1 MKLLV
6 TGGAGFIGS
15 NFILYML
22 DRYPCDRIV
31 CLDKLT
37 YAGNLFYLEK
47 AKNNPRFSFVKGD
60 ICDKSFVKQ
69 LFAKEKFDTV
79 VNFAAQSHVDRSIAS
94 SADFIH
100 TNVYGVSLLLDT
112 CLEYG
117 VTRFHQI
124 STDEVYGES
133 LTDIPFTESSPLDP
147 GNPYSAS
154 KAAADM
160 LVMSYFRTHGLNV
173 TITRSTNNYGPH
185 QHTEKLIPRLI
196 TNALSGGTL
205 PIYGDGSNI
214 RDWLYVTDHCAAVD
228 AVVRKGKAGEIYNVC
243 ARNERTNLEI
253 ARLVCKTVGIG
264 EGQIVFA
271 PDRKGHDKRYFVS
284 DEKIR
289 TRLGWKTQTN
299 FETGFSSTVKWYK
312 GLLKEKTL

>member
-15 NFILYML
+15 NFILYVL

-47 AKNNPRFSFVKGD
+47 VKNDFRFSFVKGD
-60 ICDKSFVKQ
+60 ICDKTLVKQ

-94 SADFIH
+94 AEDFIQ
-100 TNVYGVSLLLDT
+100 TNVYGVSVLLDA
-112 CLEYG
+112 CVEHG
-117 VTRFHQI
+117 VARFHQI
-124 STDEVYGES
+124 STDEVYGQS
-133 LTDIPFTESSPLDP
+133 LTDIPFTEASPLNP
-147 GNPYSAS
+147 SNPYSAS

-160 LVMSYFRTHGLNV
+160 LALSYYKTHGLNV
-173 TITRSTNNYGPH
+173 TVTRSTNNYGPH
-185 QHTEKLIPRLI
+185 QHTEKLIPRLL
-196 TNALSGGTL
+196 TNAYQGLDL
-205 PIYGDGSNI
+205 PLYGDGSNI

-228 AVVRKGKAGEIYNVC
+228 AVLRNGKAGEIYNVC
-243 ARNERTNLEI
+243 AHNERTNLDI
-253 ARLVCKTVGIG
+253 ARLVCSKTGIG
-264 EGQIVFA
+264 EDRISFV

-289 TRLGWKTQTN
+289 SELGWKPQTD
-299 FETGFSSTVKWYK
+299 FETGFSITVDWYK
-312 GLLKEKTL
+312 NNF

>member
-15 NFILYML
+15 NFILYVL

-37 YAGNLFYLEK
+37 YAGNLFNLEK
-47 AKNNPRFSFVKGD
+47 VKNDPRFSFVKGD

-79 VNFAAQSHVDRSIAS
+79 VNFAAQSHVDRSIIS
-94 SADFIH
+94 SAEFIN
-100 TNVYGVSLLLDT
+100 TNVYGVSVLLDA
-112 CLEYG
+112 CVEHG
-117 VTRFHQI
+117 VARFHQI
-124 STDEVYGES
+124 STDEVYGQS
-133 LTDIPFTESSPLDP
+133 LTDIPFTEACPLNP
-147 GNPYSAS
+147 SNPYSAS

-160 LVMSYFRTHGLNV
+160 LAISYYKTHGLNV

-185 QHTEKLIPRLI
+185 QHTEKLIPCLIANAYLGKRLP
-196 TNALSGGTL
+196 L
-205 PIYGDGSNI
+205 YGDGSNI

-228 AVVRKGKAGEIYNVC
+228 TVLRNGKAGEIYNVC
-243 ARNERTNLEI
+243 ARNERTNLDI
-253 ARLVCKTVGIG
+253 ARLVCSKTGIG
-264 EGQIVFA
+264 EDRISFV

-289 TRLGWKTQTN
+289 SELGWQPQTD
-299 FETGFSSTVKWYK
+299 FETGFTSTVDWYK
-312 GLLKEKTL
+312 NKSI

>member
-15 NFILYML
+15 NFILYVL

-47 AKNNPRFSFVKGD
+47 AKNNPNFSFVKGD

-79 VNFAAQSHVDRSIAS
+79 VNFAAQSHVDRSIIS
-94 SADFIH
+94 SAEFIN
-100 TNVYGVSLLLDT
+100 TNVYGVSVLLDA
-112 CLEYG
+112 CVEH
-117 VTRFHQI
+117 VVARFHQI
-124 STDEVYGES
+124 STDEVYGQS
-133 LTDIPFTESSPLDP
+133 LTDIPFTEACPLDP
-147 GNPYSAS
+147 SNPYSAS

-160 LVMSYFRTHGLNV
+160 LAISYYKTHGLNV

-196 TNALSGGTL
+196 ANAYLGKRL
-205 PIYGDGSNI
+205 PLYGDGSNI

-228 AVVRKGKAGEIYNVC
+228 AVLRNGKAGEIYNVC
-243 ARNERTNLEI
+243 AHNERTNLDI
-253 ARLVCKTVGIG
+253 ARLVCSKTGIG
-264 EGQIVFA
+264 EDRISFV

-289 TRLGWKTQTN
+289 SELGWQPQTD
-299 FETGFSSTVKWYK
+299 FENGFSITVDWYK
-312 GLLKEKTL
+312 NNF

>member
-47 AKNNPRFSFVKGD
+47 VKDNPRFSFVKGD
-60 ICDKSFVKQ
+60 ICDKSLVKQ
-69 LFAKEKFDTV
+69 LFAEEKFDAV
-79 VNFAAQSHVDRSIAS
+79 VNFAAQSHVDRSIIS
-94 SADFIH
+94 SAEFIN
-100 TNVYGVSLLLDT
+100 TNVYGVSILLDA

-133 LTDIPFTESSPLDP
+133 VTDIPFTESSPLNP

-160 LVMSYFRTHGLNV
+160 MVMSYYKTHGMAV

-185 QHTEKLIPRLI
+185 QHEEKLIPCLI
-196 TNALSGGTL
+196 TNACSGKKL
-205 PIYGDGSNI
+205 PIYGDGGNI

-228 AVVRKGKAGEIYNVC
+228 AVIRRGKSGEIYNVC
-243 ARNERTNLEI
+243 GGNEQRNIDI
-253 ARLVCKTVGIG
+253 ARMVCASVGIG
-264 EGQIVFA
+264 EENIVFV

-289 TRLGWKTQTN
+289 AELGWKPKTD
-299 FETGFSSTVKWYK
+299 FEKGFSSTVKWYK

>member
-37 YAGNLFYLEK
+37 YAGNLFYLERVK
-47 AKNNPRFSFVKGD
+47 SDPRFSFVKGD
-60 ICDKSFVKQ
+60 ICHRDSVYT
-69 LFAKEKFDTV
+69 LFEKEGFDIV

-94 SADFIH
+94 AEDFIQ
-100 TNVYGVSLLLDT
+100 TNVYGVSVLLDA
-112 CLEYG
+112 CLKYG

-124 STDEVYGES
+124 STDEVYGQS
-133 LTDIPFTESSPLDP
+133 LTDTPFTEASPLNP
-147 GNPYSAS
+147 SNPYAAS

-160 LVMSYFRTHGLNV
+160 LAMSYYKTHGINV
-173 TITRSTNNYGPH
+173 TVTRSTNNYGPF
-185 QHTEKLIPRLI
+185 QHTEKLIPRLL
-196 TNALSGGTL
+196 TNAYLGKDL
-205 PIYGDGSNI
+205 PLYGDGSNI
-214 RDWLYVTDHCAAVD
+214 RDWLYITDHCAAVD

-253 ARLVCKTVGIG
+253 ARLVCKTAGIN
-264 EGQIVFA
+264 EEKIVFI

-284 DEKIR
+284 DQKLR
-289 TRLGWKTQTN
+289 TQLGWSNTTD
-299 FETGFSSTVKWYK
+299 FETGFSVTAEWYK
-312 GLLKEKTL
+312 KQNI

>member
-15 NFILYML
+15 NFILYVL

-60 ICDKSFVKQ
+60 ICDKTLVKQ

-79 VNFAAQSHVDRSIAS
+79 VNFAAQSHVDRSIIS
-94 SADFIH
+94 SAEFIN
-100 TNVYGVSLLLDT
+100 TNVYGVSVLLDA
-112 CLEYG
+112 CVEHG
-117 VTRFHQI
+117 VARFHQI
-124 STDEVYGES
+124 STDEVYGQS
-133 LTDIPFTESSPLDP
+133 LTDIPFTEASPLNP
-147 GNPYSAS
+147 SNPYAAS

-160 LVMSYFRTHGLNV
+160 LALSYYKTHGLNV
-173 TITRSTNNYGPH
+173 TVTRSTNNYGPH
-185 QHTEKLIPRLI
+185 QHTEKLIPRLL
-196 TNALSGGTL
+196 TNAYQGLDL
-205 PIYGDGSNI
+205 PLYGDGSNI

-228 AVVRKGKAGEIYNVC
+228 TVLRNGKAGEIYNVC
-243 ARNERTNLEI
+243 ARNERTNLDI
-253 ARLVCKTVGIG
+253 ARLVCSKTGIG
-264 EGQIVFA
+264 ADRISFV

-289 TRLGWKTQTN
+289 SELGWQPQTD
-299 FETGFSSTVKWYK
+299 FETGFTSTVDWYK
-312 GLLKEKTL
+312 NKSI

>member
-15 NFILYML
+15 NFILYVL

-47 AKNNPRFSFVKGD
+47 VKNDFRFSFVKGD
-60 ICDKSFVKQ
+60 ICDKTLVKQ

-94 SADFIH
+94 AEDFIQ
-100 TNVYGVSLLLDT
+100 TNVYGVSVLLDA
-112 CLEYG
+112 CVEHG
-117 VTRFHQI
+117 VARFHQI
-124 STDEVYGES
+124 STDEVYGQS
-133 LTDIPFTESSPLDP
+133 LTDIPFTEACPLNP
-147 GNPYSAS
+147 SNPYSAS

-160 LVMSYFRTHGLNV
+160 LAISYYKTHGLNV

-185 QHTEKLIPRLI
+185 QHTEKLIPCLI
-196 TNALSGGTL
+196 ANAYLGNHL
-205 PIYGDGSNI
+205 PLYGDGSNI

-228 AVVRKGKAGEIYNVC
+228 TVLRNGKAGEIYNVC
-243 ARNERTNLEI
+243 AHNERTNLDI
-253 ARLVCKTVGIG
+253 ARLVCSKTGIG
-264 EGQIVFA
+264 EDRISFV

-289 TRLGWKTQTN
+289 SELGWKPQTD
-299 FETGFSSTVKWYK
+299 FETGFSITVDWYK
-312 GLLKEKTL
+312 NNF

>member
-15 NFILYML
+15 NFILYVL

-47 AKNNPRFSFVKGD
+47 VKNDFRFSFVKGD
-60 ICDKSFVKQ
+60 ICDKTLVKQ

-94 SADFIH
+94 AEDFIQ
-100 TNVYGVSLLLDT
+100 TNVYGVSVLLDA
-112 CLEYG
+112 CVEHG
-117 VTRFHQI
+117 VARFHQI
-124 STDEVYGES
+124 STDEVYGQS
-133 LTDIPFTESSPLDP
+133 LTDIPFTEASPLNP
-147 GNPYSAS
+147 SNPYSAS

-160 LVMSYFRTHGLNV
+160 LALSYYKTHGLNV
-173 TITRSTNNYGPH
+173 TVTRSTNNYGPH
-185 QHTEKLIPRLI
+185 QHTEKLIPRLL
-196 TNALSGGTL
+196 TNAYQGLDL
-205 PIYGDGSNI
+205 PLYGDGSNI

-228 AVVRKGKAGEIYNVC
+228 AVLRNGKAGEIYNVC
-243 ARNERTNLEI
+243 AHNERTNLDI
-253 ARLVCKTVGIG
+253 ARLVCSKTGIG
-264 EGQIVFA
+264 EDRISFV

-289 TRLGWKTQTN
+289 SELGWQPQTD
-299 FETGFSSTVKWYK
+299 FENGFSITVDWYK
-312 GLLKEKTL
+312 NNF

>member
-1 MKLLV
+1 
-6 TGGAGFIGS
+6 
-15 NFILYML
+15 
-22 DRYPCDRIV
+22 
-31 CLDKLT
+31 
-37 YAGNLFYLEK
+37 
-47 AKNNPRFSFVKGD
+47 
-60 ICDKSFVKQ
+60 
-69 LFAKEKFDTV
+69 
-79 VNFAAQSHVDRSIAS
+79 
-94 SADFIH
+94 
-100 TNVYGVSLLLDT
+100 
-112 CLEYG
+112 
-117 VTRFHQI
+117 
-124 STDEVYGES
+124 
-133 LTDIPFTESSPLDP
+133 
-147 GNPYSAS
+147 
-154 KAAADM
+154 M

-253 ARLVCKTVGIG
+253 ARLVCKTVGVG
-264 EGQIVFA
+264 EGQIVFT

-284 DEKIR
+284 DAKIR

-312 GLLKEKTL
+312 DLLKEKTL

>member
-15 NFILYML
+15 NFILYVL

-47 AKNNPRFSFVKGD
+47 AKNNPNFSFVKGD
-60 ICDKSFVKQ
+60 ICDVSLVKQ

-79 VNFAAQSHVDRSIAS
+79 VNFAAQSHVDRSIIS
-94 SADFIH
+94 SAEFIN
-100 TNVYGVSLLLDT
+100 TNVYGVSVLLDA
-112 CLEYG
+112 CVEHG
-117 VTRFHQI
+117 VARFHQI
-124 STDEVYGES
+124 STDEVYGQS
-133 LTDIPFTESSPLDP
+133 LTDIPFTEASPLNP
-147 GNPYSAS
+147 SNPYAAS

-160 LVMSYFRTHGLNV
+160 LAISYYKTHGLNV
-173 TITRSTNNYGPH
+173 TVTRSTNNYGPH

-196 TNALSGGTL
+196 ANAYLGKRL
-205 PIYGDGSNI
+205 LLYGDGSNI
-214 RDWLYVTDHCAAVD
+214 RDWLYVTDHCAAADTVL
-228 AVVRKGKAGEIYNVC
+228 RNGKAGEIYNVC
-243 ARNERTNLEI
+243 ARNERTNLDI
-253 ARLVCKTVGIG
+253 ARLVCSKTGIG
-264 EGQIVFA
+264 ADRISFV

-289 TRLGWKTQTN
+289 SELGWQPQTD
-299 FETGFSSTVKWYK
+299 FETGFTSTVDWYK
-312 GLLKEKTL
+312 NKSI

>member
-15 NFILYML
+15 NFILYVL

-60 ICDKSFVKQ
+60 ICDKTLVKQ

-94 SADFIH
+94 AEDFIQ
-100 TNVYGVSLLLDT
+100 TNVYGVSVLLDA
-112 CLEYG
+112 CVEHG
-117 VTRFHQI
+117 VARFHQI
-124 STDEVYGES
+124 STDEVYGQS
-133 LTDIPFTESSPLDP
+133 LTDIPFTEACPLNP
-147 GNPYSAS
+147 SNPYAAS

-160 LVMSYFRTHGLNV
+160 LAISYYKTHGLNV

-196 TNALSGGTL
+196 ANAYQGLDL
-205 PIYGDGSNI
+205 PLYGDGSNI

-228 AVVRKGKAGEIYNVC
+228 TVLRNGEAGEIYNVC
-243 ARNERTNLEI
+243 ARNERTNLDI
-253 ARLVCKTVGIG
+253 ARLVCSKTGIG
-264 EGQIVFA
+264 EDRISFV

-289 TRLGWKTQTN
+289 SELGWQPQTD
-299 FETGFSSTVKWYK
+299 FETGFTSTVDWYK
-312 GLLKEKTL
+312 NKSI